1 MDYER
6 LSREH
11 FDRQAP
17 EYDQRDTWYYSRE
30 GKISCRDVARRLNTI
45 RYSRLLD
52 VGCGT
57 GYLFELLQP
66 AENSEW
72 VGIDIS
78 PRMIEMARA
87 KNIPGA
93 EFLVGT
99 ANHLPFTE
107 ASFDV
112 VVCSQSFHH
121 YPYQREAM
129 NEVWRVLKPGGLYIL
144 ADTGLGGLG
153 GWFDNHILFKLLR
166 SGDCKIRNRFGIE
179 KMMRKNGFEVL
190 ESYNLTWMIYTVV
203 ARKKDGECVTFQT
216 TARNDQ

>member
-30 GKISCRDVARRLNTI
+30 GKISCRDVARRLNNS

-57 GYLFELLQP
+57 GYLFELLRP
-66 AENSEW
+66 AGDSEW

-78 PRMIEMARA
+78 PRMIEIARA

-93 EFLVGT
+93 EFLVGP
-99 ANHLPFTE
+99 ANRLPFAD

-203 ARKKDGECVTFQT
+203 ARKKDGGSAAT
-216 TARNDQ
+216 

>member
-30 GKISCRDVARRLNTI
+30 GKISCRDVARRLNNT

-57 GYLFELLQP
+57 GYLFELLKVP
-66 AENSEW
+66 EGAELI
-72 VGIDIS
+72 GLDLS
-78 PRMIEMARA
+78 PRMIAMAKV

-93 EFLVGT
+93 AFIEGT
-99 ANHLPFTE
+99 ANHLPF
-107 ASFDV
+107 ADDSFDV

-121 YPYQREAM
+121 YPYQTEALA
-129 NEVWRVLKPGGLYIL
+129 EARRVLKPGGLYIL

-203 ARKKDGECVTFQT
+203 ARKKDGGSATFQI

>member
-30 GKISCRDVARRLNTI
+30 GKISCRDIARRLNNT
-45 RYSRLLD
+45 RYTRLLD

-57 GYLFELLQP
+57 GYLFELLRP
-66 AENSEW
+66 AEDSEW

-87 KNIPGA
+87 KNIPGTK
-93 EFLVGT
+93 FLVGP
-99 ANHLPFTE
+99 ANRLPFAE

-129 NEVWRVLKPGGLYIL
+129 NEVWRALKPGGLYIL

-203 ARKKDGECVTFQT
+203 ARKKDGGSAT
-216 TARNDQ
+216 T

>member
-30 GKISCRDVARRLNTI
+30 GKISCRDVARRLNNS

-66 AENSEW
+66 AEISEW

-93 EFLVGT
+93 EFLVGP

-203 ARKKDGECVTFQT
+203 GRKTKKLF
-216 TARNDQ
+216 